1 MKRTDTSKDEQHRK
15 RFQKMPP
22 LDLGEPALPS
32 TPPHQQKTVAKGSSG
47 PNPSPETRPLV
58 KVDANHTNV
67 AKEGTSF
74 DVNKLNAALT
84 EISNTNLG

>member
-1 MKRTDTSKDEQHRK
+1 
-15 RFQKMPP
+15 
-22 LDLGEPALPS
+22 
-32 TPPHQQKTVAKGSSG
+32 
-47 PNPSPETRPLV
+47 NPSPETRPLV